1 MPGSAA
7 RSRPAATF
15 PPSRPPSST
24 STSSPSA
31 STRPAAAGS
40 AGVTARRP
48 SVTAHALGDRG
59 LEAVHLNYLAW
70 AYAVCMSRYQDVIE
84 TATKALTIAAET
96 GDTRQQAWARQ
107 YIASWYVR
115 LGDYARAGKTR
126 ARPSRSRKRPGTGRG
141 TR

>member
-1 MPGSAA
+1 
-7 RSRPAATF
+7 
-15 PPSRPPSST
+15 
-24 STSSPSA
+24 
-31 STRPAAAGS
+31 
-40 AGVTARRP
+40 
-48 SVTAHALGDRG
+48 
-59 LEAVHLNYLAW
+59 
-70 AYAVCMSRYQDVIE
+70 MSRYQDVIE

-126 ARPSRSRKRPGTGRG
+126 ARPFRSRKRPGTGRG

>member
-1 MPGSAA
+1 
-7 RSRPAATF
+7 
-15 PPSRPPSST
+15 
-24 STSSPSA
+24 
-31 STRPAAAGS
+31 
-40 AGVTARRP
+40 
-48 SVTAHALGDRG
+48 
-59 LEAVHLNYLAW
+59 
-70 AYAVCMSRYQDVIE
+70 MSRYQDAIE

-115 LGDYARAGKTR
+115 LGDYARRETR